1 MAHAKE
7 RGILA
12 VRAQGSDVKAV
23 LENLNAD
30 WQSFKEKHR
39 AEIEDVRA
47 AADDANQK
55 LAAMQINGNGGGA
68 APMLT
73 PQAAAEFTEFLK
85 AGTMGSGLQPRADM
99 QSGSSADGGATI
111 PKQISS
117 TILDQMA
124 DLSPMRRLATVEQAT
139 TSDYTKIVGLRGATS
154 GWAAETDPRSITE
167 TPKMGEV
174 TPTMGELFVYAEATR
189 WVLEDSQFNLE
200 RWLSENIATEFAV
213 KEGTAFFSGDG
224 SNKPTGFLTKPQS
237 TDADDTR
244 AFGTL
249 QTVAAQNAAG
259 IEADDLV
266 NLMGAL
272 RTPYRQRSG
281 DVAWIM
287 NRATA
292 SAIRS
297 LKDSTGRYLWND
309 GLAAGTPPTL
319 LGFQVVEAEDM
330 SGIGAENISVA
341 FGNWRS
347 GYLIADRTQM
357 RMLRDPYTR
366 PGWIR
371 FYAHHRVGGDVL
383 DSNAI
388 KLLEHPAA

>member
-1 MAHAKE
+1 MAPPLRSRISPNHCLKKPYTAGE
-7 RGILA
+7 R
-12 VRAQGSDVKAV
+12 
-23 LENLNAD
+23 
-30 WQSFKEKHR
+30 
-39 AEIEDVRA
+39 
-47 AADDANQK
+47 
-55 LAAMQINGNGGGA
+55 
-68 APMLT
+68 
-73 PQAAAEFTEFLK
+73 
-85 AGTMGSGLQPRADM
+85 
-99 QSGSSADGGATI
+99 
-111 PKQISS
+111 
-117 TILDQMA
+117 
-124 DLSPMRRLATVEQAT
+124 AT

-154 GWAAETDPRSITE
+154 GWAAETDPRLITA

-213 KEGTAFFSGDG
+213 QEGKAFFTGDG
-224 SNKPTGFLTKPQS
+224 SSKPTGFLSKPQS
-237 TDADDTR
+237 TDADDER
-244 AFGTL
+244 DFGTL
-249 QTVAAQNAAG
+249 QTVAAEAPDA

-266 NLMGAL
+266 NLMTAL
-272 RTPYRQRSG
+272 RTPYRQRAAEC
-281 DVAWIM
+281 AWIM

-309 GLAAGTPPTL
+309 SLAAGTPPTL

-330 SGIGAENISVA
+330 DGIGAENVSIA
-341 FGNWRS
+341 FGNWRA

-366 PGWIR
+366 PGWVR

-388 KLLEHPAA
+388 KLLAHPAT

>member
-1 MAHAKE
+1 MAHAKT

-12 VRAQGSDVKAV
+12 VRAQGDVKAV

-30 WQSFKEKHR
+30 WQSFKQQHR
-39 AEIEDVRA
+39 AEIEEVRA
-47 AADDANQK
+47 AADDANAK
-55 LAAMQINGNGGGA
+55 LAAMQINGTGGGT
-68 APMLT
+68 APKLT
-73 PQAAAEFTEFLK
+73 PTAAAEFTDFLK
-85 AGTMGSGLQPRADM
+85 AGNMTGLEPRADM
-99 QSGSSADGGATI
+99 QSGSSSDGGATI

-124 DLSPMRRLATVEQAT
+124 DMSPMRRLATVERAT

-174 TPTMGELFVYAEATR
+174 TPTMGELFVYCEATR
-189 WVLEDSQFNLE
+189 WILEDSQFNLE
-200 RWLSENIATEFAV
+200 RWLAENIAVEFAV
-213 KEGTAFFSGDG
+213 QEGKAFFTGDG
-224 SNKPTGFLTKPQS
+224 SSKPTGFLSKPQS
-237 TDADDTR
+237 TDDDDER
-244 AFGTL
+244 DFGTL
-249 QTVAAQNAAG
+249 QTVAAEAPDA

-266 NLMGAL
+266 NLMTAL
-272 RTPYRQRSG
+272 RTPYRQRAAEC
-281 DVAWIM
+281 AWIM

-309 GLAAGTPPTL
+309 SLAAGTPPTL

-330 SGIGAENISVA
+330 DGIGAENVSIA
-341 FGNWRS
+341 FGNWRA

-366 PGWIR
+366 PGWVR

-383 DSNAI
+383 DSNAV
-388 KLLEHPAA
+388 KLLAHPAT